1 MGSSIS
7 ISFMFFLWWAKVKA
21 SIILDSRT
29 MEADAACSFGC
40 ISLSIVLLLGSALYH
55 GSKKLWWVDPVFS
68 LLLAAL
74 ILWEGAQMMRA
85 AMKEDFDGCGCTH
98 EASWASKY
106 LRKKMMTAG
115 GTLKEA
121 IMRANAL
128 TSDKTY
134 SQSGGYPYSEA
145 CVKLCECFPC
155 NIQCCPAD
163 FEEARVPSTAAA
175 VAAKCARSCCSK
187 ANPEPA
193 ADAVT
198 TSACTKGCCDAPAAD
213 AAVTTSACTKGCC
226 DAPAAVAAVTTSAC
240 TKGCCDA
247 SVQFAPKSWPP
258 AADAA
263 TTTSACTKGCCDAPA
278 GTDDGA
284 STVVL
289 DVDYMDC
296 ASDAAH
302 CTKSLCERAG
312 VVSVTVSGDADSKQ
326 VTIVYDAAVDE
337 IGFVAS
343 VAGAAAAAAADV
355 AGYLE
360 LLSGTAG
367 DAGAGAEVT
376 GAEVVLTMDP
386 SMEMEVEE
394 VD

>member
-1 MGSSIS
+1 MG
-7 ISFMFFLWWAKVKA
+7 
-21 SIILDSRT
+21 
-29 MEADAACSFGC
+29 
-40 ISLSIVLLLGSALYH
+40 
-55 GSKKLWWVDPVFS
+55 
-68 LLLAAL
+68 
-74 ILWEGAQMMRA
+74 
-85 AMKEDFDGCGCTH
+85 
-98 EASWASKY
+98 
-106 LRKKMMTAG
+106 
-115 GTLKEA
+115 
-121 IMRANAL
+121 
-128 TSDKTY
+128 
-134 SQSGGYPYSEA
+134 
-145 CVKLCECFPC
+145 
-155 NIQCCPAD
+155 
-163 FEEARVPSTAAA
+163 
-175 VAAKCARSCCSK
+175 
-187 ANPEPA
+187 
-193 ADAVT
+193 
-198 TSACTKGCCDAPAAD
+198 
-213 AAVTTSACTKGCC
+213 
-226 DAPAAVAAVTTSAC
+226 
-240 TKGCCDA
+240 GCCDA

-263 TTTSACTKGCCDAPA
+263 ATTSACTKGCCDAPA

-326 VTIVYDAAVDE
+326 VTIVYDAAVETHASLVDE
-337 IGFVAS
+337 VGFVAS

-360 LLSGTAG
+360 VLPGTAG
-367 DAGAGAEVT
+367 DAGAGADVA